1 MIPQECPYCSRTFS
15 SKSGYTQHVNRCA
28 PPVIVS
34 DSDSE
39 SDLITDV
46 NNMSL
51 DSEELNRNIDK
62 VKN

>member
-1 MIPQECPYCSRTFS
+1 MIPHKCPYCSRTFS
-15 SKSGYTQHVNRCA
+15 SKSGYTQHVKHCA

-34 DSDSE
+34 DSE
-39 SDLITDV
+39 SDLVTDI
-46 NNMSL
+46 NNISL

>member
-1 MIPQECPYCSRTFS
+1 MIPQKCPYCSRTFS

-28 PPVIVS
+28 SVIG
-34 DSDSE
+34 SDSE